1 MSQVTKG
8 EGIIETDKN
17 NLQVTSAFK
26 GFFKNLI
33 VELTGDVSLI
43 RSGTWFPPAGEYL
56 HKKCLWNTECFW
68 NWQNLKAIAMIFFDL
83 IY

>member
-1 MSQVTKG
+1 MSQVTEG

-26 GFFKNLI
+26 WLFKNLI

-43 RSGTWFPPAGEYL
+43 RSGAWFPPAGEYL
-56 HKKCLWNTECFW
+56 
-68 NWQNLKAIAMIFFDL
+68 
-83 IY
+83 